1 MPEKEISMNPKPNA
15 KRIGLIIIVV
25 LVILALVFYFL
36 VYRRGFTKADY
47 QAIFLSNGQ
56 VYFGKMTNK
65 NASYLVLKDIYY
77 LQLKRS
83 LQEQKP
89 GEPQVPD
96 LTLIKLGNELHGP
109 LDRMEINKK
118 HVLFI
123 EELKDDSKVVTAIL
137 EYKTQQQ

>member
-36 VYRRGFTKADY
+36 FYRRGFTKADY